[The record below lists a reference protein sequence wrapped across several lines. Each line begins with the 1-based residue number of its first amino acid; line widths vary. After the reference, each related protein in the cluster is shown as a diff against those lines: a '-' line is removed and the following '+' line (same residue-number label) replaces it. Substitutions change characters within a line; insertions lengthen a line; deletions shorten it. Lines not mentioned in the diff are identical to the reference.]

1 MAKRRKALERQKK
14 ENSAKA
20 KAKRAKKAYYQSPA
34 AKQKWEEK
42 KAKKAKKAAETYGY
56 TAEW

>member
-1 MAKRRKALERQKK
+1 MAKRRKALEKRKK

-20 KAKRAKKAYYQSPA
+20 KVKRAKKAFYQSPA

-42 KAKKAKKAAETYGY
+42 KAKKAKKRLETYGFD
-56 TAEW
+56 W